1 MTHFFDTVETI
12 PEGMGFDLFSISHLC
27 WLAAL
32 GVFILISIL
41 HYRKLAPDKRDKMRK
56 FYAASL
62 LINELIKNLCLLAC
76 GTFLSK
82 YLPFHLCSINIF
94 VVALHAW
101 KPSRAVSDYLYLVC
115 IPASL
120 FPLFTPTWTDLPHV
134 NFMVWHSF
142 TIHATLAA
150 YPLMLT
156 IGGDIRPKLKNIP
169 RSLLVLFSLAPVAL
183 AANLILGGDSN
194 FMFLMYAEPGTPL
207 VFFEELM
214 GHHLAGFFVLIPLI
228 LVIMMTP
235 ILLVD
240 ARQKRTAKT
249 QERILS

>member
-1 MTHFFDTVETI
+1 MTHFLDTVETI

-27 WLAAL
+27 WLATL

-41 HYRKLAPDKRDKMRK
+41 HYRKLSPDKREKMRK
-56 FYAASL
+56 VYAASL
-62 LINELIKNLCLLAC
+62 LVNEALKNICLLAG
-76 GTFLSK
+76 GTFLAK

-94 VVALHAW
+94 VVAFHAW
-101 KPSRAVSDYLYLVC
+101 KPTRSVGDYLYLVC

-120 FPLFTPTWTDLPHV
+120 FPLFTPTWADLPHV

-142 TIHATLAA
+142 TVHAVLAA

-156 IGGDIRPKLKNIP
+156 IGGDIRPKLRNIP
-169 RSLLVLFSLAPVAL
+169 RSLLVLFGLAPVAL
-183 AANLILGGDSN
+183 IANLILGGDSN

-207 VFFEELM
+207 VFFEELL

-235 ILLVD
+235 ILL
-240 ARQKRTAKT
+240 AGTRQKRTAKP
-249 QERILS
+249 QERIPS